1 MKKYD
6 ESDLMRILQE
16 FGTLLHVDFKGVLWN
31 GVFYRVVY
39 ASLWQSVISEIK
51 ELWRSSFF
59 PKYSKFDENARSWT
73 EEWEKVFGFKDNCI
87 WIGDDKFSQ
96 SLTGYLPLAVSVLR
110 NTPKI

>member
-31 GVFYRVVY
+31 GVFYRMVY

-51 ELWRSSFF
+51 
-59 PKYSKFDENARSWT
+59 
-73 EEWEKVFGFKDNCI
+73 
-87 WIGDDKFSQ
+87 
-96 SLTGYLPLAVSVLR
+96 
-110 NTPKI
+110 